1 MEIITHGAFEYVC
14 VQTKIFPGD
23 IINADPFVNNV
34 GNFHHQ
40 DNGYLT
46 VQTKNHQR
54 VRNTETNVEYTIPEG
69 SYACKDMYDLH
80 VPDGRYELINNNY
93 FEMFCFSPYLN
104 SSHLPLHE
112 KFQPFKLMAGEEVTV
127 TMGKRIFMMEG
138 AVTIAGKNY
147 TNVNRLK
154 FTTSNKKVHA
164 LRDTYGVYV
173 K

>member
-14 VQTKIFPGD
+14 VQTKIYPGD
-23 IINADPFVNNV
+23 IINADPFVNNI

-40 DNGYLT
+40 DNSYFT

-69 SYACKDMYDLH
+69 SYACRDRYDLH

-104 SSHLPLHE
+104 SSHLPLHD
-112 KFQPFKLMAGEEVTV
+112 KFEPFKLMEGEEIVVPVGT
-127 TMGKRIFMMEG
+127 RIFMMEG
-138 AVTIAGKNY
+138 AVNIADKNY
-147 TNVNRLK
+147 NNVNRLK
-154 FTTSNKKVHA
+154 FTTANKKVRA
-164 LRDTYGVYV
+164 LRNTYGVYV